1 MVFYK
6 QRTQHLRVEPKKGHM
21 ANSGKIIGIDLGT
34 TNSAVAVMEGGAAK
48 IIPTA
53 EGRNTFPSI
62 VAFKGND
69 VLVGDPAKR
78 QMLLNAKKTVNSVK
92 RFMGRKAKDKA
103 VQEAIKHV
111 SYDVVEGKDGMAVV
125 DIDGTKHTPQ
135 EISAKIL
142 GKAKADAES
151 YLGGEVTRAVIT
163 VPAYFDDSQR
173 QATKQAGEIAGLTV
187 ERIVNE
193 PTAAA
198 LAYGLDKKGN
208 TTIAVYDLGGGT
220 FDISVLEIGDGVFE
234 VKATNGDTFLG
245 GDDFDN
251 KIIEWILAEFKKENG
266 KDLSKDPQALQRI
279 KDAAEKAKIELS
291 SAQST
296 EINQPFITQGDEGQP
311 LHLTM
316 TLSRSKMEELVDD
329 LVKRSFEPV
338 RQAIKDAK
346 VSVSD
351 ISDVVLVGGM
361 TRMPKIQEEVKK
373 FFGKEPHKG
382 VNPDEVVALGAAIQA
397 GVIAGDVHDV
407 VLLDVTP
414 LTLGLETLGG
424 IRTPLIE
431 RNTTIPTKKSQVFS
445 TAADNQTQVE
455 INVLQGEREMAAD
468 NRTLGRFILDGIP
481 PARRGEPQVE
491 VTFDIDSNGIL
502 NVSAKEKNT
511 GKEQKITIQNSTNLS
526 EEEVEKMK
534 QDAEKHAEEDKKK
547 KELIEAR
554 NHATSVA
561 FEIEKQLKEYGDK
574 LDPKDKEEIELNV
587 KKLKELAA
595 QESATK
601 EELDKATDEMFK
613 SAQKIGEA
621 MQKAGAQ
628 PGAEGAAGG
637 SEDAAKSED
646 KKDDKEKG
654 KAEEGEVVNE

>member
-1 MVFYK
+1 
-6 QRTQHLRVEPKKGHM
+6 M

-34 TNSAVAVMEGGAAK
+34 TNSAVAVMEGGSPK
-48 IIPTA
+48 VIPTR

-62 VAFKGND
+62 VAFKGD
-69 VLVGDPAKR
+69 DIIVGDPAKR
-78 QMLLNAKKTVNSVK
+78 QMVMNPKKTINSVK
-92 RFMGRKAKDKA
+92 RFMGRKLKDDA
-103 VQEAIKHV
+103 VKSAIKHV
-111 SYDVVEGKDGMAVV
+111 SYAVGEGKQGMAIVE
-125 DIDGTKHTPQ
+125 IDGKQYTPQ

-142 GKAKADAES
+142 AKAKQDAES

-208 TTIAVYDLGGGT
+208 STIAVYDLGGGT
-220 FDISVLEIGDGVFE
+220 FDISILEIGEGVFE

-251 KIIEWILAEFKKENG
+251 AIIEWILAEFKKETG

-296 EINQPFITQGDEGQP
+296 EINQPFITQGDDSQP
-311 LHLTM
+311 LHLTL
-316 TLSRSKMEELVDD
+316 TLSRAKLEELVDE
-329 LVKRSFEPV
+329 LIKKTFGPVKK
-338 RQAIKDAK
+338 AMDDAK
-346 VSVSD
+346 VKPSD
-351 ISDVVLVGGM
+351 IAEVVLVGGM
-361 TRMPKIQEEVKK
+361 TRMPKVVEEVKK
-373 FFGKEPHKG
+373 FFGKQPHQG
-382 VNPDEVVALGAAIQA
+382 VNPDEVVAVGAAVQA
-397 GVIAGDVHDV
+397 GVIGGDVKDV

-424 IRTPLIE
+424 VRTPLIE
-431 RNTTIPTKKSQVFS
+431 RNTTVPTKKSQVFS

-455 INVLQGEREMAAD
+455 INVLQGEREMATD
-468 NRTLGRFILDGIP
+468 NRSLGRFILDGIP
-481 PARRGEPQVE
+481 PAPRGVPQVE

-502 NVSAKEKNT
+502 HVTAKEKNT

-526 EEEVEKMK
+526 KEEVEKMK
-534 QDAEKHAEEDKKK
+534 AEAEKHAEEDKQKR
-547 KELIEAR
+547 ELIEAK
-554 NHATSVA
+554 NHATSVS

-574 LDPKDKEEIELNV
+574 LDAKDKEAIEENV
-587 KKLKELAA
+587 KKLKELA
-595 QESATK
+595 QKEDVTK
-601 EELDKATDEMFK
+601 AELDTATEEMFK

-621 MQKAGAQ
+621 MQKAGAT
-628 PGAEGAAGG
+628 PGGAPAGETPAG
-637 SEDAAKSED
+637 EAKDAKADE
-646 KKDDKEKG
+646 KKD
-654 KAEEGEVVNE
+654 AEEGEVVS